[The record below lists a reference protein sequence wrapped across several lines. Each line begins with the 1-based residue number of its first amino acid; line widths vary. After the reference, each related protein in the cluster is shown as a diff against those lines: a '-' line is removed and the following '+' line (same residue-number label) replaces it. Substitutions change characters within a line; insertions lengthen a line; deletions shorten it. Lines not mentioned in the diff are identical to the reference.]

1 MEAASVTGGADLVV
15 VTGGGRGIGREAALQ
30 FARHRWRVLVTYHRD
45 PSAAETVAGECRR
58 AGAPDA
64 WAWELDVR
72 EPASI
77 RGFSNRLFDRF
88 GELTALINNA
98 GVLVSNPL
106 IEQTEE
112 EIRSQL
118 ETNLVG
124 AILLTRALLPY
135 VRETVLQIGSELG
148 HFGIAELAPYCATK
162 FGLRGFCQALA
173 QERPDLRILCVHPD
187 GTATRMTR
195 FQGRDPR
202 VAGEVI
208 WRAAAGH
215 YGVASGGDVNVW
227 EVVDQEEA
235 AR

>member
-1 MEAASVTGGADLVV
+1 MTRGDLVV
-15 VTGGGRGIGREAALQ
+15 ITGAGRGIGREAALQ

-45 PSAAETVAGECRR
+45 PGAAETVAGECRR

-77 RGFSNRLFDRF
+77 RGFSDRLFERF
-88 GELTALINNA
+88 GEVTALVNNA
-98 GVLVSNPL
+98 GVIVWNPL
-106 IEQTEE
+106 SEQTEE

-135 VRETVLQIGSELG
+135 VRETVIQVGSDLG
-148 HFGIAELAPYCATK
+148 YAGMAELAPYCATK

-173 QERPDLRILCVHPD
+173 QERPDLRFLCVNPD
-187 GTATRMTR
+187 RTATSMNR

-227 EVVDQEEA
+227 EVVAQEA
-235 AR
+235 AG